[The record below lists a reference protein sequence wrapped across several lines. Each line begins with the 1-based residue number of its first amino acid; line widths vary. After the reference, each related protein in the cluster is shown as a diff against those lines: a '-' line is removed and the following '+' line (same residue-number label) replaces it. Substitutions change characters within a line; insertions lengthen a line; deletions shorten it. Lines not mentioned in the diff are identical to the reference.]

1 LDIIPWLVEKKGEGL
16 RSSFRV
22 FCFSSRVPPQRK
34 WMDAP
39 KNIMTKATLE
49 KIFEYASMPV
59 HGTLS
64 RKLRKDIRL
73 QINEEKLY
81 ENAVFFLG
89 EEFVRVTENTDDETI
104 NTYYDWG
111 KIVSVRTIANI
122 TK

>member
-1 LDIIPWLVEKKGEGL
+1 
-16 RSSFRV
+16 
-22 FCFSSRVPPQRK
+22 
-34 WMDAP
+34 
-39 KNIMTKATLE
+39 MTKATLE

-64 RKLRKDIRL
+64 RKLRKDIKL
-73 QINEEKLY
+73 QINEAKLY

-89 EEFVRVTENTDDETI
+89 EEFVRVTETTDDETI
-104 NTYYDWG
+104 NTYYDWD